1 MEIVALLYNI
11 VRKSNSLFMTMLH
24 SQKAVRLALQLSAAQ
39 QRVQAVRLGQA
50 VPHLAAA
57 YGEALG
63 RWLGDPVLR
72 LAGRPIVTEC
82 YRSQERQDELYAQGR
97 TRPGLIVTYKRG
109 GESKHNLSPTPAL
122 DVAFLLADGSV
133 SWSGL
138 LLSKFARLMKAADAR
153 VVWGG
158 DWKMRDRPHFEVL
171 LSAQPTGKGGDKR
184 G

>member
-1 MEIVALLYNI
+1 
-11 VRKSNSLFMTMLH
+11 MLH
-24 SQKAVRLALQLSAAQ
+24 SQKAVRLAPQLSAAQ
-39 QRVQAVRLGQA
+39 QRVQAARLGQA

-82 YRSQERQDELYAQGR
+82 YRSPERQNELYAQGR
-97 TRPGLIVTYKRG
+97 TKPGLVVTYKRG
-109 GESKHNLSPTPAL
+109 GDSKHNLGPPTPAL

-138 LLSKFARLMKAADAR
+138 LLSKFARLMKAADVR

-171 LSAQPTGKGGDKR
+171 LPAGPAGKGGDGR